1 MFGVEDLYVC
11 GQSLVERGISPGALN
26 EEISRLTTRAELSAL
41 FDRYDEVITI

>member
-11 GQSLVERGISPGALN
+11 GQSLTERGISPGALS
-26 EEISRLTTRAELSAL
+26 EEMTQLTTRAELSAL